1 MIKGMDSCLFS
12 YIGNFKVVDKN
23 NVNVGRIGDAL
34 LSKNDLDIDSVLIHG
49 SFVEEKLEDI
59 GVREDIDPIVPVN
72 LISKVDTDKSTI
84 TLSEAKENLKTTSK
98 DWSPPDNV
106 YQLSKLRKTPV
117 MDSEGEKVGTI
128 IDVYW
133 ESNKNHVLVLG
144 GGWLEEFFESIRM
157 IADKDLLVPSKIISS
172 FSADEIKLTVTRK
185 ILKTTLQES
194 LTPESAVTG
203 QKPGFVHRGSMST
216 LMVHR

>member
-23 NVNVGRIGDAL
+23 NVNIGRIGDAL
-34 LSKNDLDIDSVLIHG
+34 LSKNDLDIDSVIIHG
-49 SFVEEKLEDI
+49 SFFEEKLEDI
-59 GVREDIDPIVPVN
+59 GIREDIDPIVPVN
-72 LISKVDTDKSTI
+72 LISNVDTDKSTI
-84 TLSEAKENLKTTSK
+84 TLSESKENLKTTKK

-117 MDSEGEKVGTI
+117 MDNEGEKVGTI

-133 ESNKNHVLVLG
+133 ESNKNYVLVLG

-157 IADKDLLVPSKIISS
+157 IADKDLLVPSKIVSS
-172 FSADEIKLTVTRK
+172 FSVDEIKLSVTRK
-185 ILKTTLQES
+185 ILKTTLQET
-194 LTPESAVTG
+194 LTPESVIVG

-216 LMVHR
+216 LMVNK